1 MMTTKTA
8 LIQTIRKHCLDCC
21 GGSYQE
27 VEDCASGP
35 NAKPYSTCALWAFR
49 LGTDP
54 DGPSEARREA
64 GKKLAQRKQVR
75 QMANQ
80 IKQVDYGEKVQVWTG
95 TNLF

>member
-54 DGPSEARREA
+54 DGPSEARKEA
-64 GKKLAQRKQVR
+64 GKKLAQRNAVKTN
-75 QMANQ
+75 MPDQ
-80 IKQVDYGEKVQVWTG
+80 INKLIMGKKS
-95 TNLF
+95 